1 MHQRRQNEGI
11 HEAVEVVEKLLQ
23 RELGHRQE
31 LSREG
36 RLCAIHQ
43 LGGRNAIGLRV
54 VGSCHHVLDA
64 QGATEGRPRRG
75 SELGSSVRGYSG
87 RDPETGDPLNK
98 GADASCCG
106 GILYG
111 VGGGPTVHHSE
122 HVCVATYRSQ
132 RTHQVNMDV
141 GEMPRRHVDALNRQA
156 HVSGHLGSLA
166 VQAA

>member
-1 MHQRRQNEGI
+1 MGRHTGCEGRTSTVSADEHVLCFQECRRQMHGVIGRRWTVHQRRQNEGI

-64 QGATEGRPRRG
+64 QGATEGRPR
-75 SELGSSVRGYSG
+75 
-87 RDPETGDPLNK
+87 
-98 GADASCCG
+98 
-106 GILYG
+106 
-111 VGGGPTVHHSE
+111 
-122 HVCVATYRSQ
+122 
-132 RTHQVNMDV
+132 
-141 GEMPRRHVDALNRQA
+141 
-156 HVSGHLGSLA
+156 
-166 VQAA
+166 

>member
-87 RDPETGDPLNK
+87 RDPETGDPLNE
-98 GADASCCG
+98 GVDASCCG
-106 GILYG
+106 SILDG
-111 VGGGPTVHHSE
+111 VGG
-122 HVCVATYRSQ
+122 
-132 RTHQVNMDV
+132 
-141 GEMPRRHVDALNRQA
+141 ALNRPPWF
-156 HVSGHLGSLA
+156 SGSPDSSKPRHRWLCSCHATKTWTLADGGSPRYQGEKGRE
-166 VQAA
+166 VH